1 MTHAG
6 MHLGVSKC
14 TGTILRVSFSRGA
27 AQDAASSVQNM
38 RDQCLRP
45 TAMESDLAFVG
56 MALIEAMALNASS
69 LCRSTKHNVLKLNI
83 MVRMAMHRLYAHCP
97 CSMVHGGYVDHFRY
111 PAPFVLFFLGASLS
125 KISRPAALQPLT
137 LWWSLSGDVSR
148 VSEDVFCFFP
158 L

>member
-14 TGTILRVSFSRGA
+14 TGTILRVHFSHGA

-38 RDQCLRP
+38 RDQCLHP

-56 MALIEAMALNASS
+56 MVLIEAMALNASS
-69 LCRSTKHNVLKLNI
+69 LCRSTKHSVLKLNI
-83 MVRMAMHRLYAHCP
+83 MVRMVTHRLYAHCP

-111 PAPFVLFFLGASLS
+111 PPPLCALFVAASLS
-125 KISRPAALQPLT
+125 KISRPVAT
-137 LWWSLSGDVSR
+137 FDIVVVIKWR
-148 VSEDVFCFFP
+148 C
-158 L
+158 